1 MGMRKYKRQVA
12 KARMRIIGFEQ
23 INKNFGVV
31 NTDGVANWR
40 LALMD
45 KNAERAQVAKRKKAK
60 RKLKKV
66 ERTA

>member
-12 KARMRIIGFEQ
+12 KARMRIIWFEQ